1 MAARRRLRGALR
13 GACPGGG
20 ENLIT
25 AGRCLSA
32 EHEALASS
40 RVTAQCFSYGQA
52 AGLATL
58 ASLHEDIAYRDIAGE
73 EVRVML
79 DADGARLEG

>member
-1 MAARRRLRGALR
+1 MPYGALVPE
-13 GACPGGG
+13 AG
-20 ENLIT
+20 ENLIA

-52 AGLATL
+52 AGLATV
-58 ASLHEDIAYRDIAGE
+58 ASLRDGVAYRAIAGE
-73 EVRVML
+73 EVRAMAN
-79 DADGARLEG
+79 ADGARLEG

>member
-1 MAARRRLRGALR
+1 M
-13 GACPGGG
+13 G
-20 ENLIT
+20 EHLIT

-32 EHEALASS
+32 EHESLASC

-58 ASLHEDIAYRDIAGE
+58 ASLRDDIAYRAIDGPAIRA
-73 EVRVML
+73 ML
-79 DADGARLEG
+79 NDDGARLEG